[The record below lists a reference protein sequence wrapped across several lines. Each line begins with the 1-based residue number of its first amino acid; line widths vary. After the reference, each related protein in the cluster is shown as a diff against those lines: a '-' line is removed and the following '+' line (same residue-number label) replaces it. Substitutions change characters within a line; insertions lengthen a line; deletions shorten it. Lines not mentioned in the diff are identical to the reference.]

1 MHPFLQ
7 RQELG
12 YTIFVVEQQNDQLFN
27 KGILMN
33 AAFKEINKNFLNEF
47 DCILFH
53 DVDLIPSGRFF
64 LFCFII
70 FIIVL
75 HSNFFR

>member
-12 YTIFVVEQQNDQLFN
+12 YTIFVVEQTGDQLFN

-33 AAFKEINKNFLNEF
+33 TAFKEIKKNYDNQFE
-47 DCILFH
+47 CILFH
-53 DVDLIPSGRFF
+53 DIDLIPSGRH
-64 LFCFII
+64 LI
-70 FIIVL
+70 
-75 HSNFFR
+75 SQ

>member
-33 AAFKEINKNFLNEF
+33 AAFKEINRNFLNEF

-64 LFCFII
+64 LFCFNLLVFYIP
-70 FIIVL
+70 
-75 HSNFFR
+75 NFF

>member
-33 AAFKEINKNFLNEF
+33 AAFKEINRNFLIYVIN
-47 DCILFH
+47 
-53 DVDLIPSGRFF
+53 R
-64 LFCFII
+64 
-70 FIIVL
+70 
-75 HSNFFR
+75 SNLQLQTMK